1 MIASVVGLYTSP
13 IFIHLKPKKDDTSMT
28 TVSWQITEAAFTRWK
43 STLNTPKEGV
53 KYVQS

>member
-28 TVSWQITEAAFTRWK
+28 TVSWQITEAFTCWK